1 LQRDTGVSIH
11 GLKRFKRGGESCRA
25 RGMRRRGRWG
35 MGRGVP
41 SPSGGSEEEL
51 CPSPEM
57 GRGCPSPEIG
67 EGAVA
72 PLHNLFSFL
81 S

>member
-1 LQRDTGVSIH
+1 
-11 GLKRFKRGGESCRA
+11 
-25 RGMRRRGRWG
+25 